1 MRWSAILAGACVFAV
16 SGLALA
22 NPIMMVDE
30 AYAQQYPWTGHV
42 QLTRISSSSGLSTVE
57 ITRDG
62 QPVTAD
68 VQPATG
74 PSRDLGS
81 GMTTLAAAVACDCNV
96 PFGHHSYTVGGISVE
111 IDVIDASVANTTVPE
126 PSAQCDVACA
136 ASVPVPAGTGG
147 SVGDGSGGAASTGG
161 ADSGAAG
168 GPVSPAAAGSVG
180 DIAGEVAGT
189 AGRLPSA
196 ETADGGS
203 DSSGCVISRNER
215 SLVPLGILMAL
226 GLLAWRRK
234 Q

>member
-1 MRWSAILAGACVFAV
+1 MRSSAVLFGASVFCV
-16 SGLALA
+16 SGMALA

-42 QLTRISSSSGLSTVE
+42 QLTRISSSFGLSTVE

-81 GMTTLAAAVACDCNV
+81 GMTTLSAAVACDCNV
-96 PFGHHSYTVGGISVE
+96 PFGHHSYTVGGIAVE
-111 IDVIDASVANTTVPE
+111 IDVIDASVASTTVPQ

-136 ASVPVPAGTGG
+136 GSVPVPAGPGG
-147 SVGDGSGGAASTGG
+147 SSGDGSGGAAPTG
-161 ADSGAAG
+161 
-168 GPVSPAAAGSVG
+168 G
-180 DIAGEVAGT
+180 DIADEVAGT
-189 AGRLPSA
+189 AGMAPVA
-196 ETADGGS
+196 ETTAAGT
-203 DSSGCVISRNER
+203 DSSGCSISQNER
-215 SLVPLGILMAL
+215 SLAPLGILMAL

>member
-1 MRWSAILAGACVFAV
+1 MRCTAILVGACVFAV

-42 QLTRISSSSGLSTVE
+42 QLTRISSSSSDLSTMV

-62 QPVTAD
+62 QPVTAN

-81 GMTTLAAAVACDCNV
+81 GMTTLSAAVACDCNV
-96 PFGHHSYTVGGISVE
+96 PFGHHSYTVGGIAVE

-126 PSAQCDVACA
+126 PSAQCDVACT
-136 ASVPVPAGTGG
+136 ASVPVQPGTGG
-147 SVGDGSGGAASTGG
+147 SDGSGGA
-161 ADSGAAG
+161 DS
-168 GPVSPAAAGSVG
+168 
-180 DIAGEVAGT
+180 GT
-189 AGRLPSA
+189 AGVSA
-196 ETADGGS
+196 SSGTGGGAGDVSDGAAATVGMAPMAQTPNEGS
-203 DSSGCVISRNER
+203 DSSGCAISRNER

>member
-1 MRWSAILAGACVFAV
+1 MRSSAILLGACVFGV

-42 QLTRISSSSGLSTVE
+42 QLTRISSSSGLSTLE

-68 VQPATG
+68 IQPATG

-96 PFGHHSYTVGGISVE
+96 PFGHHSYTVGGVAVE
-111 IDVIDASVANTTVPE
+111 IDVIDASVANTTVPQ
-126 PSAQCDVACA
+126 PSAQCDTACA
-136 ASVPVPAGTGG
+136 ASVPVPAGMGG
-147 SVGDGSGGAASTGG
+147 SAGDGS
-161 ADSGAAG
+161 SGAAPTG
-168 GPVSPAAAGSVG
+168 GPVSPGTGGSVD
-180 DIAGEVAGT
+180 DIADEVAGA
-189 AGRLPSA
+189 AGMVPVA
-196 ETADGGS
+196 ETTAEGS
-203 DSSGCVISRNER
+203 DSSGCAISQNER

>member
-1 MRWSAILAGACVFAV
+1 MRSSAILFGACVFGV
-16 SGLALA
+16 SGMALA

-30 AYAQQYPWTGHV
+30 AYAQQYPRTGHV
-42 QLTRISSSSGLSTVE
+42 QLTRISSSSGLSNVE

-81 GMTTLAAAVACDCNV
+81 GMTTLSAAVACDCNV
-96 PFGHHSYTVGGISVE
+96 PFGHHSYTVGGIAVE
-111 IDVIDASVANTTVPE
+111 IDVIDASVANTTVPQ

-147 SVGDGSGGAASTGG
+147 SAGDGAGGAAPT
-161 ADSGAAG
+161 G
-168 GPVSPAAAGSVG
+168 GPVTPGTGGSAD
-180 DIAGEVAGT
+180 DIADDVAGT
-189 AGRLPSA
+189 AGMAPVA
-196 ETADGGS
+196 ETTAEGT
-203 DSSGCVISRNER
+203 DSSGCAISPNER

-226 GLLAWRRK
+226 GLLAWRRN